1 MDRELVAISHFL
13 SMILRHRPSKVGLRL
28 DEAGWVEVDALL
40 EAMRTHGM
48 TVDRATL
55 ERVVAEND
63 KQRFAFS
70 ADGKRIRAN
79 QGHTIHVDLGLEPR
93 TPPELLYHGTGQGAA
108 AAILREG
115 LRRGKRHAV
124 HLSLDPETAHKV
136 GQRHGKPCVL
146 AIAARRM
153 AAEGRLFT
161 CSENGVW
168 LTEYVPPEYISF
180 HSGAKPVE
188 SAPVPEAPGKISSE
202 ADLLAFL
209 DGQAIAYTRIAHPAV
224 FTCEEAAR
232 YRSELPGLETKNLLL
247 QDEKQNLYLVMTS
260 CQKRLNFRA
269 LEAALEVEK
278 LRFASHEL
286 LWKSLQLTPGSV
298 TVLALVNDPEQRVAL
313 LVDAEYWPAPAYLC
327 HPLVNTATLVL
338 EHEALLRF
346 LSITGHEPHPTVIL
360 RPPES

>member
-1 MDRELVAISHFL
+1 MDRDLVRISRFL
-13 SMILRHRPSKVGLRL
+13 SMILRHRPARVGLRL

-48 TVDRATL
+48 PVDRPTL

-70 ADGKRIRAN
+70 ADGRRIRAN
-79 QGHTIHVDLGLEPR
+79 QGHTIHVDLGLEPQ
-93 TPPELLYHGTGQGAA
+93 TPPELLYHGTSQGAA

-124 HLSLDPETAHKV
+124 HLSLDPETAYRV
-136 GQRHGKPCVL
+136 GQRHGKPSVL
-146 AIAARRM
+146 VIAAGRM
-153 AAEGRLFT
+153 AADGRVFT

-180 HSGAKPVE
+180 HSGAKPE
-188 SAPVPEAPGKISSE
+188 EPAPKSQVPGKISGE
-202 ADLLAFL
+202 GDLLAFL
-209 DGQAIAYTRIAHPAV
+209 DGHAIPYTRIAHPAV

-232 YRSELPGLETKNLLL
+232 YRSEMPGLESKNLLL
-247 QDEKQNLYLVMTS
+247 QDEQQALYLVMTS

-269 LEAALEVEK
+269 LQDTLGVER
-278 LRFASHEL
+278 LRFASHDL
-286 LWKSLQLTPGSV
+286 LWKSLQLIPGSV
-298 TVLALVNDPEQRVAL
+298 TVLGLVNDPEHRVAL

-338 EHEALLRF
+338 EHEALMRF
-346 LSITGHEPHPTVIL
+346 LSITGHEPRLVDML
-360 RPPES
+360 RPAEA